1 MAKPSKKQQ
10 EARSR
15 ADQLSIL
22 KWTANGRD
30 REEGINLGIMVDQ
43 FAPVTAEQRKAAAA
57 EALQM
62 ELEPAQQEVLR
73 LWKDD
78 KRTAKDLGFALL
90 AVQKQMTKRG
100 AFTAW
105 WTSEGLEKNRVYYC
119 MRIVQKKD
127 GDKPK
132 GGEERPRRSSRAVAF
147 SEVND
152 ILRDLW
158 KLKESEEYT
167 KKEAEEL
174 LDRIVA
180 EIKERFMLKARGAN
194 A

>member
-1 MAKPSKKQQ
+1 MAKPSKKQ
-10 EARSR
+10 EAARSR
-15 ADQLSIL
+15 ADQLRIL

-30 REEGINLGIMVDQ
+30 PKEAEKWSIPAAMYPPVSKEEM
-43 FAPVTAEQRKAAAA
+43 KAAA
-57 EALQM
+57 ERVQEL

-73 LWKDD
+73 LWRDD
-78 KRTAKDLGFALL
+78 QRTAKDLGRALL
-90 AVQKQMTKRG
+90 VVQKQMTERG

-105 WTSEGLEKNRVYYC
+105 WKQEGLEKNRVYYC

-127 GDKPK
+127 GDKTDD
-132 GGEERPRRSSRAVAF
+132 GDERPRRSSRAVAF

-152 ILRDLW
+152 KLRDLW
-158 KLKESEEYT
+158 KLKESDDYT

-174 LDRIVA
+174 LEKIIA
-180 EIKERFMLKARGAN
+180 EIKERFMLKAKGAS

>member
-1 MAKPSKKQQ
+1 MAKTLSKRQ
-10 EARSR
+10 EEATKR
-15 ADQLSIL
+15 ATALSIL

-30 REEGINLGIMVDQ
+30 PKEAEKLGIMADLY
-43 FAPVTAEQRKAAAA
+43 APVTPEQMKAAAA

-73 LWKDD
+73 LWRDD

-127 GDKPK
+127 PDKPEGDK
-132 GGEERPRRSSRAVAF
+132 RRSPKAVAF
-147 SEVND
+147 AKVND
-152 ILRDLW
+152 TLRDLW
-158 KLKESEEYT
+158 KLKESDEYT
-167 KKEAEEL
+167 VSAAKEL
-174 LDRIVA
+174 LDKIVE
-180 EIKERFMLKARGAN
+180 EIRERFMLKARGAS